1 MRQARKTGQG
11 FQNPTDPDLL
21 REYASKGAAGNK
33 AAARGA
39 GTWIEGE
46 YLTTAQ
52 IGERLGVSGKH
63 AASLLS
69 KARRMAGPVTWDRLR
84 GGKAA

>member
-21 REYASKGAAGNK
+21 REYARKGAAGNK

-46 YLTTAQ
+46 YVDGDAGAKRLGISRKTFQ
-52 IGERLGVSGKH
+52 ERLSR
-63 AASLLS
+63 
-69 KARRMAGPVTWDRLR
+69 ARRLPGPVTWDRLK
-84 GGKAA
+84 GGKA